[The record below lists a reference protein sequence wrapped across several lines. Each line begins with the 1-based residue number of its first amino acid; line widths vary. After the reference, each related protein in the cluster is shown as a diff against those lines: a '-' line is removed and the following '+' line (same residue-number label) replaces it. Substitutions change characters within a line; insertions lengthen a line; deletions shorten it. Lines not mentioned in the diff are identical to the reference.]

1 MKPSDVCYKCGES
14 KPIVYD
20 SRFNDGYR
28 RRSKR
33 CRACGNTWN
42 TIEVVEPEASMYI
55 RIPMKDA
62 ENTILR
68 ITKALFGEDIEIIK
82 T

>member
-1 MKPSDVCYKCGES
+1 M
-14 KPIVYD
+14 VYD
-20 SRFNDGYR
+20 SRFNNGYR

-55 RIPMKDA
+55 RIPLKDS
-62 ENTILR
+62 ENVLEKVVR
-68 ITKALFGEDIEIIK
+68 ELFGEGIEIIK